1 MFLIFDHTISSLEG
15 ELYINFNDRRLRQSP
30 DGRQPALRRDPR
42 VSETDHATSWGGS
55 MTDDRDYT
63 HRDIENPAGAEFRE
77 LLDEG
82 TYTFAPGL
90 YHALDARLAERA
102 GLDAVY
108 MSGYSTVLGQF
119 GFPDLEMVSM
129 TEMVENAKR
138 IVEATDLPVV
148 ADCDTGYGGIHNVRR
163 AVREYEKAGV
173 AAVHIEDQTT
183 PKRCG
188 HIAGKTVVDREQARA
203 RFEAA
208 LDARQSED
216 TVIIAR
222 TDAYGSANG
231 DWEEHVERGRMFA
244 DIGIDLVWPEM
255 PDPSREDAVRY
266 AEAIHE
272 THPDQSLAFN
282 YSSSFAWSEEED
294 PLTFEEL
301 GELGYDYLF
310 VTLFGLHSGA
320 HAVYE
325 DMVNVADNAEE
336 AQFDL
341 EDRYLGHETESH
353 HDMAQVDR
361 YQEIEKQFDPAARER
376 MEESEGYSE
385 EETDPISTDD

>member
-1 MFLIFDHTISSLEG
+1 MS
-15 ELYINFNDRRLRQSP
+15 
-30 DGRQPALRRDPR
+30 
-42 VSETDHATSWGGS
+42 
-55 MTDDRDYT
+55 DDYPDYT
-63 HRDIENPAGAEFRE
+63 HRDIDNAAGREFRE
-77 LLDEG
+77 LLANDDP
-82 TYTFAPGL
+82 YVFAPGL

-102 GLDAVY
+102 GHDAVY

-138 IVEATDLPVV
+138 IVDATDLPVV
-148 ADCDTGYGGIHNVRR
+148 ADADTGYGGVHNVRR

-173 AAVHIEDQTT
+173 AAIHIEDQTT

-188 HIAGKTVVDREQARA
+188 HIAGKEVVSQEKARS

-208 LDARQSED
+208 VDAKQSED

-222 TDAYGSANG
+222 IDSYGSANG
-231 DWEEHVERGRMFA
+231 DWEDHLERGRIYA
-244 DIGIDLVWPEM
+244 DAGADLVWPEM
-255 PDPSREDAVRY
+255 PDPSREDAVEY
-266 AEAIHE
+266 AETIHE
-272 THPDQSLAFN
+272 THPDLDLAFN
-282 YSSSFAWSEEED
+282 YSSSFAWSEQDD

-301 GELGYDYLF
+301 GDLGYEYIF
-310 VTLFGLHSGA
+310 ITLYGLHSGA

-325 DMVNVADNAEE
+325 DMENIAENAEQ

-353 HDMAQVDR
+353 HDLSLVSR
-361 YQEIEKQFDPAARER
+361 YQDIETQFDPEARRR
-376 MEESEGYSE
+376 MEESEGFTEDQS
-385 EETDPISTDD
+385 DPITADEAAAEPNQDD